1 MDIVVVGGGP
11 GGYPAAF
18 EAADR
23 GLKVTLVDEG
33 ANLGGVCL
41 NRGCIPS
48 KTLLHVADLILES
61 REASGWGVRFSE
73 PEIDLEKIRVS
84 KNQVITKL
92 SGGIVE
98 LCKRRGVTVVKGR
111 GKFSSSNSLE
121 ISSPE
126 GTTQT
131 LNFDKAILATG
142 SRPVFP
148 TVFDIGS
155 QRVMDST
162 GALSLEDIP
171 ERLLVVG
178 GGYIG
183 LEMGTVYASLGSSVT
198 VVEMMP
204 NLLPGADPD
213 LVRPLKK
220 RLDELFESIHL
231 NTKVVSLAENGD
243 AIQATLEGEGVDS
256 PQLFDRV
263 LVSIG
268 RQPNTEGLGLEHT
281 NVKLDEKGFVI
292 VNSQRRSDDEN
303 IYAIG
308 DISGEP
314 MLAHKA
320 TREAKVAI
328 SSITGGDDEFEPAAI
343 PAVVF
348 TKPEIAWCG
357 LTAMQAKESGRD
369 VTISKFLWA
378 ASGRA
383 QTIKQT
389 DGMTKILCDP
399 ESHRIL
405 GVGIVGPGAGEL
417 IAEAVLAVETC
428 VTAEDLA
435 LTIHAHPTLS
445 ETMMEAAE
453 ALVGQ
458 ATHMYRAK
466 R

>member
-1 MDIVVVGGGP
+1 MEIVVVGGGP

-18 EAADR
+18 EAADK
-23 GLKVTLVDEG
+23 GLNVTLVDEG
-33 ANLGGVCL
+33 FNLGGVCL
-41 NRGCIPS
+41 NSGCIPS

-61 REASGWGVRFSE
+61 REASDWGVSFSE
-73 PEIDLEKIRVS
+73 PEIDLEKIRDS
-84 KNQVITKL
+84 KNQVIAKL
-92 SGGIVE
+92 SAGIVE
-98 LCKRRGVTVVKGR
+98 LCKRRGVTVVQGR
-111 GKFSSSNSLE
+111 GKLASSSSLE
-121 ISSPE
+121 VTTSDGS
-126 GTTQT
+126 TQT

-148 TVFDIGS
+148 AVFDIGS
-155 QRVMDST
+155 DRVMDST
-162 GALSLEDIP
+162 GALALKDVP
-171 ERLLVVG
+171 EKLLIVG

-204 NLLPGADPD
+204 NLLPGTDPD

-220 RLDELFESIHL
+220 RLDDLFDRIHL
-231 NTKVVSLAENGD
+231 DTKVVQLTENGD
-243 AIQATLEGEGVDS
+243 KIEATLEGEGVDS
-256 PQLFDRV
+256 PQIFDRV

-268 RQPNTEGLGLEHT
+268 RQPNTEDLGLENT
-281 NVKLDEKGFVI
+281 NVKLDEMGFV
-292 VNSQRRSDDEN
+292 VVDTERRTDDEN

-320 TREAKVAI
+320 TREAKVAV
-328 SSITGGDDEFEPAAI
+328 SSITGGDEEFEPEAI

-348 TKPEIAWCG
+348 TNPAIAWCG
-357 LTAMQAKESGRD
+357 LTAMQAKQTGRE
-369 VTISKFLWA
+369 VTVSKFLWA

-383 QTIKQT
+383 QTLNRT
-389 DGMTKILCDP
+389 EGLTKILCDP

-417 IAEAVLAVETC
+417 IAEAVLAIETC
-428 VTAEDLA
+428 ATAEDLA
-435 LTIHAHPTLS
+435 MAIHAHPTLS

-453 ALVGQ
+453 AVVGQ
-458 ATHMYRAK
+458 ATHMFRAK